1 MPTFRV
7 ALICVLAG
15 LTCGPVGCCCTGGGL
30 FAGRNNRNNSRL
42 AQRRAW
48 ELYRQNQALQQQYGQ
63 NAGTL
68 GAESDQLKQQLGN
81 LQSQNSQL
89 QQELNGLKG
98 DREDLAKRY
107 QSLVE
112 LSKQG
117 TNPLSPDA
125 TQQLTDLAK
134 RYPGLEFD
142 PKTGVSKF
150 SDSVLFDLG
159 SSDIRKDATP
169 LLDEFAKIMNT
180 GTSQELNILVVGHTD
195 DKPVVRASTKSKH
208 VDNWGLSTNRANE
221 VVRML
226 THSGVKSARCG
237 AAGYGSQQPVAANT
251 DAASRQRNRR
261 VEIFVLA
268 PNASIAGW
276 DNGNAT
282 N

>member
-15 LTCGPVGCCCTGGGL
+15 LTCGPVGCCGTGGL
-30 FAGRNNRNNSRL
+30 FAGRQTRHNQRL

-63 NAGTL
+63 NAGAL
-68 GAESDQLKQQLGN
+68 GAESEQLRQQLGN

-98 DREDLAKRY
+98 DREDLARRY
-107 QSLVE
+107 QTLVE
-112 LSKQG
+112 MSKQS
-117 TNPLSPDA
+117 TNPLSQDA
-125 TQQLTDLAK
+125 TQQLTDLAD
-134 RYPGLEFD
+134 RYPGFEFD

-150 SDSVLFDLG
+150 SDDVLFDLG
-159 SSDIRKDATP
+159 SSDIRQDAVP
-169 LLDEFAKIMNT
+169 LLRDFAKIMSD

-226 THSGVKSARCG
+226 THSGVKSSRCG
-237 AAGYGSQQPVAANT
+237 SAGYGSQQPLNPNT
-251 DAASRQRNRR
+251 DEKARQRNRR

-276 DNGNAT
+276 ENDTLRN
-282 N
+282 

>member
-15 LTCGPVGCCCTGGGL
+15 LSCGPVGCCGPGL
-30 FAGRNNRNNSRL
+30 MAGRNNRHNQRL

-63 NAGTL
+63 NAGAL
-68 GAESDQLKQQLGN
+68 AGEAEQLRQQLGN

-107 QSLVE
+107 QTLVE
-112 LSKQG
+112 MSKQS
-117 TNPLSPDA
+117 TNPLSEDA

-134 RYPGLEFD
+134 RYPGFEFD

-150 SDSVLFDLG
+150 SDDVLFDLG
-159 SSDIRKDATP
+159 SSDIRQDATP
-169 LLDEFAKIMNT
+169 LLRDFAQIMSN

-195 DKPVVRASTKSKH
+195 DKPVVRAVTKTKH

-226 THSGVKSARCG
+226 THNGVKSSRCG
-237 AAGYGSQQPVAANT
+237 SAGYGSQQPLVPNS
-251 DAASRQRNRR
+251 DEKSRQRNRR

-276 DNGNAT
+276 ESGTST

>member
-15 LTCGPVGCCCTGGGL
+15 LTCGPIGCCCSGGGL
-30 FAGRNNRNNSRL
+30 FAGRNTRNNRL

-63 NAGTL
+63 NAGAL
-68 GAESDQLKQQLGN
+68 GAETDQLKQQLGN
-81 LQSQNSQL
+81 LQTQNSQL

-112 LSKQG
+112 LSKTG
-117 TNPLSPDA
+117 TNPLSAGA

-134 RYPGLEFD
+134 RYPGFEFD

-150 SDSVLFDLG
+150 SDNVLFDLG
-159 SSDIRKDATP
+159 SSDIRKDASP
-169 LLDEFAKIMNT
+169 LLTDFARIMNE

-226 THSGVKSARCG
+226 THNGVKSARCG
-237 AAGYGSQQPVAANT
+237 AAGYGSQQPLVPNT
-251 DAASRQRNRR
+251 DATTRQKNRR

-276 DNGNAT
+276 DNGNST

>member
-15 LTCGPVGCCCTGGGL
+15 LTCGPVGCCGTGL
-30 FAGRNNRNNSRL
+30 MAGRNNRHNQRL

-63 NAGTL
+63 NAGAL
-68 GAESDQLKQQLGN
+68 GAEAEQLRQQLGS
-81 LQSQNSQL
+81 LQAQNSQL
-89 QQELNGLKG
+89 QQELAGLKG

-107 QSLVE
+107 QTLVE
-112 LSKQG
+112 MSKQG
-117 TNPLSPDA
+117 TNPLSQEA
-125 TQQLTDLAK
+125 TDQLTDLAK
-134 RYPGLEFD
+134 RYPGLDFD

-150 SDSVLFDLG
+150 SDDVLFNTG
-159 SSDIRKDATP
+159 SSDIREDAAP
-169 LLDEFAKIMNT
+169 LLREFAKIMNT

-195 DKPVVRASTKSKH
+195 DKPVVKAVTKTKH

-226 THSGVKSARCG
+226 THSGVRSSRCG
-237 AAGYGSQQPVAANT
+237 SAGYGSQQPLTPNT
-251 DAASRQRNRR
+251 DAKSRQRNRR

-276 DNGNAT
+276 DSGNST